1 MLLPFRGSFIAT
13 VLCRCCCWTG
23 HCKILSPP
31 GSPSILLCHDRNLPI
46 DLTMAVLID
55 PRQLVMKRIL
65 ERIHEN
71 PRQKLCK
78 KTDTPPAGGQGPCH
92 RQQSKTNTGTFR
104 PMASIEDWETPL
116 FASPGDSSWFCR
128 PTNLQKSPNPLE
140 PSSLRFIQPQV
151 LHQRVRCRVILQ
163 AAKKIWQGP
172 PKSQSVSLN

>member
-23 HCKILSPP
+23 HCKWLSPP

-71 PRQKLCK
+71 PQQKLCK
-78 KTDTPPAGGQGPCH
+78 KNRHPPAGGHGPCH
-92 RQQSKTNTGTFR
+92 RQHSKTNTGTFR
-104 PMASIEDWETPL
+104 PMASMEDWETHCLHHQVIHLDSVAQQIYKNHLTPL
-116 FASPGDSSWFCR
+116 NPRASVSFSHKCCIKVWDAESSCK
-128 PTNLQKSPNPLE
+128 LQKDLT
-140 PSSLRFIQPQV
+140 
-151 LHQRVRCRVILQ
+151 
-163 AAKKIWQGP
+163 GP
-172 PKSQSVSLN
+172 PKVPECKFE